1 MVRACLKEVLTII
14 NGSKGDPHSFDA
26 LEKLL
31 DDQAYRL
38 SFWRVASDE
47 INYRRFFDINDLAAI
62 RVESPEVFGI
72 VHRIPF
78 ELIRKSLVSGIRI
91 DHPDGL
97 FDPLRYFE
105 DLQAQAPLPGQ
116 TSADGSANGVRRRIY
131 LAAEKILVGNEELRP
146 GWAIEGTTGYGFLN
160 LLNGLFVDASKAHFF
175 QRLYRK
181 FTGWS
186 QSYSDLIYESKRL
199 VMQVSMSSELN
210 VLSRRLDRISEQ
222 HRRSRD
228 FTLESLRDALREVI
242 ACFPVYRTY
251 IRSDTQHPDEQ
262 DERYIRSAIKTA
274 KRRNPAT
281 SGSVF
286 DFIQDLLLLNHPDS
300 ISDADRAER
309 RLFVMR
315 FQQLTGPVMAKGLED
330 TAFYRYCPLLSLNE
344 VGGSPDRF
352 GVALTHF
359 HAKNLARRQSW
370 RNAML
375 ASSTHDTKRSE
386 DVRARINVLSEIP
399 AEWYRAIRTWQRLN
413 EEKKIQVAGE
423 KRAQRERG
431 IFPVSDSTG
440 RLAADRRWT
449 APRARTSSAGFIP
462 TWRRPCGRRKSIPAG
477 STRILN
483 TKRRFTV
490 FWTPFWTIRPASLF
504 SISLRPF
511 RPGSRRPEFS
521 IRFRRPC

>member
-1 MVRACLKEVLTII
+1 M
-14 NGSKGDPHSFDA
+14 
-26 LEKLL
+26 
-31 DDQAYRL
+31 
-38 SFWRVASDE
+38 
-47 INYRRFFDINDLAAI
+47 
-62 RVESPEVFGI
+62 
-72 VHRIPF
+72 
-78 ELIRKSLVSGIRI
+78 
-91 DHPDGL
+91 
-97 FDPLRYFE
+97 
-105 DLQAQAPLPGQ
+105 
-116 TSADGSANGVRRRIY
+116 
-131 LAAEKILVGNEELRP
+131 GNEELRP

-186 QSYSDLIYESKRL
+186 QSYADLIYESKRL

-286 DFIQDLLLLNHPDS
+286 DFIQDLLLLNDPDS

-352 GVALTHF
+352 GVALAHF

-423 KRAQRERG
+423 SVPSANEEYFLYQTLLGAWPLAPMDSAARADFVGRIHTYMEKALREAKVNTSWIRSQHGIRSRGPQLSRQHPGQRGRQA
-431 IFPVSDSTG
+431 FPRPVCSLPGQHCEGRNVQFAFSDPAEDYGSGSSRSLPGNGSLELQPG
-440 RLAADRRWT
+440 RSRQ
-449 APRARTSSAGFIP
+449 S
-462 TWRRPCGRRKSIPAG
+462 PAG
-477 STRILN
+477 G
-483 TKRRFTV
+483 
-490 FWTPFWTIRPASLF
+490 
-504 SISLRPF
+504 LRTAA
-511 RPGSRRPEFS
+511 GYAGAASRR
-521 IRFRRPC
+521 RVR